1 MASEAV
7 QLEAGRTDPTTL
19 TAAEAAQRI
28 AAGEITSEALVAACL
43 ERIAR
48 LEETVGAWAHLDE
61 DHALAQARSADAWRA
76 RGHSTGP
83 LHGVPVGLKDII
95 DTADLPTENGT
106 PLHAGRTPGDDAAAV
121 QALRDAGAVIMGK
134 TVTTELASF
143 HPGKTRNPHNPEHTP
158 GGSSSGS
165 AAAVAAGMVPLAVGT
180 QTNGSMLRP
189 AAYCGVFGLKPTF
202 GLISRAGVLS
212 QSPPLDT
219 LGVFART
226 VEDLGL
232 IADCLTAFDA
242 RDRHM
247 WPRSRPR
254 LRETALAEP
263 PVTPMLAFVK
273 SPVWDRADDVTR
285 EAFAELT
292 EALGAQCDE
301 VELPEIF
308 DRTVELHRTLM
319 LADIAKSY
327 GPLQEKAPDKLS
339 ETLTGMIE
347 EGRRVLAM
355 DYNLARDWQSML
367 YGGLEQVF
375 ERYDAILTPAAPGP
389 APKGLEATGS
399 PIFNTLWTY
408 TGVPA
413 VSLPILEADGLP
425 LGVQLVGPRREDG
438 RLLRTA
444 NWLVT
449 HLAQLQND

>member
-1 MASEAV
+1 MASQAL
-7 QLEAGRTDPTTL
+7 QLHPGAADLTAL
-19 TAAEAAQRI
+19 TAADAARRI
-28 AAGEITSEALVAACL
+28 AEGEITSEALVTACL
-43 ERIAR
+43 ERIAQT
-48 LEETVGAWAHLDE
+48 EETVGAWAHLDAE
-61 DHALAQARSADAWRA
+61 LALAQARQADQWR
-76 RGHSTGP
+76 RQGHMVGP
-83 LHGVPVGLKDII
+83 LHGVPVGIKDII

-106 PLHAGRTPGDDAAAV
+106 AIHAGRQPGDDAAAV
-121 QALRDAGAVIMGK
+121 QALRDAGAVTMGK
-134 TVTTELASF
+134 TVTTELAVF

-165 AAAVAAGMVPLAVGT
+165 AAAVASGMVPLAVGS

-202 GLISRAGVLS
+202 GLISRSGVLS

-226 VEDLGL
+226 LEDLGL

-242 RDRHM
+242 RDTAM

-254 LRETALAEP
+254 LRDTAMGDV

-273 SPVWDRADDVTR
+273 SPVWDHADDVTK
-285 EAFAELT
+285 EAFAEL
-292 EALGAQCDE
+292 ADVLGEQCDE
-301 VELPEIF
+301 VELPEVF
-308 DRTVELHRTLM
+308 DKTVELHRTIM

-327 GPLQEKAPDKLS
+327 GPLHEKAPDKIS
-339 ETLTGMIE
+339 GTLAGMIE
-347 EGRRVLAM
+347 EGRSILAV
-355 DYNLARDWQSML
+355 DYNLALEWQSAL
-367 YGGLEQVF
+367 YAGLEQVF
-375 ERYDAILTPAAPGP
+375 ERYDAIVTPSAPGP
-389 APKGLEATGS
+389 APKGLDATGS

-413 VSLPILEADGLP
+413 VNLPILEADGLP

-444 NWLVT
+444 SWLVR
-449 HLAQLQND
+449 HLAEDD